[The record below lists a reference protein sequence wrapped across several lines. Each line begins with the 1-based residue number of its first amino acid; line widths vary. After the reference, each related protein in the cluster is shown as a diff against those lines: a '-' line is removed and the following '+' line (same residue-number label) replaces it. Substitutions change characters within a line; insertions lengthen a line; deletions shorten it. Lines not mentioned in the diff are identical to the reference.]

1 MAKAIGCEQARNPQ
15 SKYSK
20 TSDQFCFYNKTN
32 EKYKKT
38 WVISTRGEGG
48 TTKKISLPSVAAAM
62 YVTDLNIFCT

>member
-1 MAKAIGCEQARNPQ
+1 MSQKGGKSLNLQGLTVAKAIGCEQARNPQ

-38 WVISTRGEGG
+38 
-48 TTKKISLPSVAAAM
+48 
-62 YVTDLNIFCT
+62 